1 MVSKFFCHDSQ
12 GPFVNVQCRKKY
24 SHHNTKPR
32 KLSTPHPS
40 QTLKQ
45 ESTNSN
51 LLTTDKSYWSINAYQ
66 ILVGLE
72 RLPCLLCL
80 QCTKEKKILKP
91 HKLKHTQSK
100 SRLGLKTSKRTQTHI
115 VNWPKCVGKSKMQ
128 PHITG
133 SENTHFIDS
142 CSFRASEWRMW
153 VFLPRH
159 RRFLCV
165 PTS

>member
-1 MVSKFFCHDSQ
+1 MSNAEKSTPTRTQNLRKF
-12 GPFVNVQCRKKY
+12 
-24 SHHNTKPR
+24 
-32 KLSTPHPS
+32 STPHPS

-51 LLTTDKSYWSINAYQ
+51 FLTTDKSYWSTNAYQ

-80 QCTKEKKILKP
+80 HCTKEKKNSQTA
-91 HKLKHTQSK
+91 KLKHTQSK
-100 SRLGLKTSKRTQTHI
+100 SRLGLKTSKCTQTHI
-115 VNWPKCVGKSKMQ
+115 LNWPKCVGN
-128 PHITG
+128 PRC
-133 SENTHFIDS
+133 DS
-142 CSFRASEWRMW
+142 TSQDQRTPILSIPALSEWRMW

-165 PTS
+165 PPS